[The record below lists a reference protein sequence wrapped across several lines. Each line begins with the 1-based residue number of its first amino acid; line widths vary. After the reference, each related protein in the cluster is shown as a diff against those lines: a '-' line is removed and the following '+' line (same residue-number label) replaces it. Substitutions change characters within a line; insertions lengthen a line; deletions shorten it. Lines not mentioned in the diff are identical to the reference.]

1 MATDFT
7 IVARGYYLEGL
18 AADAESGDAWYSDV
32 TGGGIHHLPAGG
44 GAAAYNNERL
54 WTGGIVLNA
63 DGRVLSSGAE
73 GIQWTDPATGRT
85 GWLMDAMGVNEM
97 APDDRGGLYF
107 GSVDLVSI
115 MAGQKAAPARIYY
128 LALDGS
134 VTAVSGDLGFVNGM
148 ALSADGRT
156 LFYNESFNATCRFD
170 VQPDGS
176 LANRTVLLDKYD
188 ADGMALDGEGN
199 LWVTGFTSSHIERLS
214 PEGALLEPV
223 RTPAEAITQVRFGA
237 GGEYW
242 IAAVPRDAGADLA
255 VGKLPEVER
264 SFIYRGHSAVPGL
277 PQRKS
282 RFVI

>member
-1 MATDFT
+1 MTTDFT

-18 AADAESGDAWYSDV
+18 AADADSGDAWYSDV
-32 TGGGIHHLPAGG
+32 TGGGIHCLPAGG
-44 GAAAYNNERL
+44 GAAAFNNERL
-54 WTGGIVLNA
+54 WTGGIVINA

-73 GIQWTDPATGRT
+73 GILWTDPVTGRT

-107 GSVDLVSI
+107 GSIDLASI

-134 VTAVSGDLGFVNGM
+134 VTAASGELGFVNGM

-156 LFYNESFNATCRFD
+156 LFYNESFNATCKFD
-170 VQPDGS
+170 VMPDGS

-188 ADGMALDGEGN
+188 ADGMALDVEGN
-199 LWVTGFTSSHIERLS
+199 LWVTGFTSSHIERLA
-214 PEGALLEPV
+214 PDGTRREAV
-223 RTPAEAITQVRFGA
+223 QTPAEAITQVRFGA
-237 GGEYW
+237 GGDYW
-242 IAAVPRDAGADLA
+242 IAAVPRDAGAELA
-255 VGKLPEVER
+255 AGRMLQEER
-264 SFIYRGHSAVPGL
+264 SFIYRAHSAVPGL

-282 RFVI
+282 RFTL